1 MTTASWAICP
11 ACGAVTGSPETHA
24 AWHATL
30 AAGLDPTGAP
40 TTVTGTQWPEATPVT
55 EAPPPPDAETLAMLH
70 AIVTRGQEYLAQVPH
85 GLALLD
91 GVLAQIPEGI
101 ALADAYP
108 ALPAPTAAAA
118 IAQVRTLTIVQR
130 ATLAALRTAVT
141 VDRAALE
148 AIRDL
153 ITATMWRAKE
163 DQ

>member
-1 MTTASWAICP
+1 MSAAWSICPVCGDIVGDAELHATWHAAMTAS
-11 ACGAVTGSPETHA
+11 
-24 AWHATL
+24 
-30 AAGLDPTGAP
+30 LDPTGAP

-91 GVLAQIPEGI
+91 WVLAQIPEGL
-101 ALADAYP
+101 ALADAYL
-108 ALPAPTAAAA
+108 ALPAPTAAGA
-118 IAQVRTLTIVQR
+118 IAQVRALAIVQR
-130 ATLAALRTAVT
+130 AALAALHTAVT

-153 ITATMWRAKE
+153 ITATVWRAQE